1 MNKSEQINE
10 LAAAL
15 AKAQGTMKNP
25 AFDRIN
31 PAFKSPY
38 ASLAAIRD
46 AAVPVLSANNIS
58 VVQSLRG
65 TESGVECE
73 TMLMHASGQWIS
85 DTLALP
91 ATKKD
96 AQGLASVS
104 TYCRRYGLQSLVCVV
119 GDTDD
124 DAEGDKG
131 KPEPRKPAALTA
143 EQQQYA
149 AKLTNAGTLAALK
162 EAWKAIPA
170 EHRAELQETASKARA
185 AIEAADKAASN
196 E

>member
-1 MNKSEQINE
+1 MNRSEQINE

-15 AKAQGTMKNP
+15 AKAQSAMKNP
-25 AFDRIN
+25 KFDRIN
-31 PAFKSPY
+31 PAFRSPY

-46 AAVPVLSANNIS
+46 EVIPALSINNIA
-58 VVQSLRG
+58 VLQSLRG
-65 TESGVECE
+65 TEAGVECE

-91 ATKKD
+91 ATKRD

-104 TYCRRYGLQSLVCVV
+104 TYCRRYGLQSMVCVV

-131 KPEPRKPAALTA
+131 KPEPRKPSALTS

-149 AKLTNAGTLAALK
+149 ATLTNAGTLTALK

-170 EHRAELQETASKARA
+170 EHRAALQETASKARA
-185 AIEAADKAASN
+185 AIEAAEKAATN